1 MSVGAMTICEDELW
15 LMSFYRVSEISG
27 SLFFGR
33 LAKTMKPGRMQ
44 IDMTKHFSDE
54 ANHAWLWTECI
65 EKLGFQPM
73 KVEEAYQDQYIAE
86 AGMPVNVM
94 EVLAITQVFEQRVLR
109 QYTMHKNIA
118 NLNPIVLET
127 LGTIMKDEEW
137 HIKWIRGELR
147 NMEGEYGR
155 DNITDTLKRFQEADE
170 RVYTL
175 AMEENAHR
183 IEKIIAFYEA
193 A

>member
-1 MSVGAMTICEDELW
+1 MTICEDELW